1 MTMDPVPDFEP
12 ITILDR
18 RECWDLIRTQEVGR
32 LGIAIANKPDI
43 FPINFVVDHS
53 SVVFR
58 TAEGTKFA
66 AAVLGEAVA
75 FECDG
80 YDPDAGEAWSV
91 VLKGTAVEV
100 ENMYEFFDVLDLPL
114 FPWHGAPKSR
124 FVRIVPTEVTGR
136 RFHVV
141 DRSTWGYKSRERAR
155 EE

>member
-1 MTMDPVPDFEP
+1 MTMEHTEYEP

-18 RECWDLIRTQEVGR
+18 RECWELLRTQDVGR

-43 FPINFVVDHS
+43 FPINFIVDHGT
-53 SVVFR
+53 VVFR

-80 YDPDAGEAWSV
+80 YDPEAGEAWSV

-114 FPWHGAPKSR
+114 FPWHGEPKSR
-124 FVRIVPTEVTGR
+124 FVRIETSDLTGR

-141 DRSTWGYKSRERAR
+141 DKAVWGQKVRDRSG
-155 EE
+155 

>member
-1 MTMDPVPDFEP
+1 MEHTDYEP

-18 RECWDLIRTQEVGR
+18 RECWQLLRSQEVGR
-32 LGIAIANKPDI
+32 LGIAIANQPDI
-43 FPINFVVDHS
+43 FPINFIVDHS
-53 SVVFR
+53 TVVFR
-58 TAEGTKFA
+58 TAEGTKLA

-80 YDPDAGEAWSV
+80 YDADAGEAWSV

-100 ENMYEFFDVLDLPL
+100 ENMYEFFDALDLPL

-124 FVRIVPTEVTGR
+124 FVRIEATEVTGR

-141 DRSTWGYKSRERAR
+141 DKAVWGHKSRQVRGAE
-155 EE
+155 